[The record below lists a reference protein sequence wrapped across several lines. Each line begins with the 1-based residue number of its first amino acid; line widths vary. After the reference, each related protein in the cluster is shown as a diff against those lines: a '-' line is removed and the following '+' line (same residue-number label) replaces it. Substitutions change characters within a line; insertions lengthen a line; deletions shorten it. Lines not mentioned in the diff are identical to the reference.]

1 MLLTTPYSFYRIF
14 HRAVPAFDD
23 LFVHIDLCHNGI
35 AVFDNFISVFFQNIE
50 SASGS
55 GAGNGARQVTVVIE
69 DSKPCSHAVRDF
81 FHVFG
86 IDFVALQFAHNI
98 LAECGIIRDS
108 KEGRAQFQV
117 CDILHH
123 VFSSHR
129 RGCIRHGRRF
139 CRPGRRCPL
148 ENL

>member
-1 MLLTTPYSFYRIF
+1 M
-14 HRAVPAFDD
+14 
-23 LFVHIDLCHNGI
+23 
-35 AVFDNFISVFFQNIE
+35 
-50 SASGS
+50 
-55 GAGNGARQVTVVIE
+55 IE

-98 LAECGIIRDS
+98 LAECGIIHDS

-123 VFSSHR
+123 VSAHTAVDVFDMAGVSAVRDVDVLWKTFDIHKNCS
-129 RGCIRHGRRF
+129 
-139 CRPGRRCPL
+139 
-148 ENL
+148 